1 MHPNGTAA
9 QQFART
15 CTCAGIP
22 RINAEPRPIVPRK
35 RRAPPAESSMARP
48 QTSGESSQQGVP
60 QSCRMEVLQ
69 PEAWR
74 GNTFHSLHHVCR
86 PCCHRP
92 ITDTLSSLMLLCSR
106 TEPAPNVTPADIN
119 DNLGANRAGS
129 GGENRSSAQVARRQ
143 QHPEDQQYPVGELQ
157 GNRPRDAEPNWE
169 DEVSERVAYQLRI
182 IGDEMNA
189 IFQRRRNAVLPWQ
202 NWMVLCRGL
211 FVFITNT
218 LCILYQQ
225 RHR

>member
-1 MHPNGTAA
+1 
-9 QQFART
+9 
-15 CTCAGIP
+15 
-22 RINAEPRPIVPRK
+22 
-35 RRAPPAESSMARP
+35 MARP
-48 QTSGESSQQGVP
+48 QTNSGIESSQQGAQ

-74 GNTFHSLHHVCR
+74 RSTFRSLHQAYQPCR
-86 PCCHRP
+86 HRP
-92 ITDTLSSLMLLCSR
+92 VTDTLSSLMLLCSP
-106 TEPAPNVTPADIN
+106 TEPAPNVTPSDIN
-119 DNLGANRAGS
+119 DNLVTNRAGS
-129 GGENRSSAQVARRQ
+129 GGENRPNIRVARGQ
-143 QHPEDQQYPVGELQ
+143 QPLEDHQAPVGEHQ
-157 GNRPRDAEPNWE
+157 DNSPRDAELNWE

-202 NWMVLCRGL
+202 NWMVVCRGL